1 MCNVHFDVQA
11 KLCILHYPVH
21 CLTTVCFATS
31 AFAETLVTAICRHCL
46 LCLALSLFPL
56 HFSDGQGGGSQV
68 DEREWFR
75 STSSH
80 LEDNSS
86 QALPRLS
93 GETEYPGLTSRH
105 LGEFSVDGGDGA
117 STFGGSS
124 VTGGVGQHMRSSHS
138 RHLEAHSGKMSLL
151 QVWCM
156 RSCSM
161 RSWALRCL

>member
-1 MCNVHFDVQA
+1 MPPCSQRT
-11 KLCILHYPVH
+11 LCQQYPY
-21 CLTTVCFATS
+21 AD
-31 AFAETLVTAICRHCL
+31 L
-46 LCLALSLFPL
+46 LLALPL
-56 HFSDGQGGGSQV
+56 PPSSRCRDGQGGGSQA

-75 STSSH
+75 SASSH

-93 GETEYPGLTSRH
+93 GESEYPGLTSRH

-124 VTGGVGQHMRSSHS
+124 VTGGASHAMRGSHSS

-151 QVWCM
+151 QV
-156 RSCSM
+156 
-161 RSWALRCL
+161 RCAVAHSRWTACEG